1 MKEKIKNLILL
12 QECDNK
18 IRSIDTKQQYI
29 PLKIQVLEN
38 EFNERVSTYKAK
50 LEKLESL
57 KKERRSLEQSVQD
70 LESKCENSRIKLSNI
85 KSNKEYTAI
94 LKEIESLEKS
104 KNQSEDQI
112 LQIMEDIELLDK
124 ECLALKEEQEKE
136 KDQLELKKNE
146 IEKELDELKVEAATL
161 KKQRSEYYEAVDQ
174 ELLSK
179 YNILKERKAGVAIS
193 AVIEGVCQSCH
204 MNIPPQRFNE
214 LIKCNNLMAC
224 PNCNRLI
231 YWGGDELF
239 TNIHNEPS

>member
-1 MKEKIKNLILL
+1 LKEKIKNLILL

-18 IRSIDTKQQYI
+18 IRAIDTKQQNI
-29 PLKIQVLEN
+29 PLKIQALEK
-38 EFNERVSTYKAK
+38 EFNERVSTYNAK
-50 LEKLESL
+50 FEKLESL
-57 KKERRSLEQSVQD
+57 KKERRSLEQLVQD

-94 LKEIESLEKS
+94 LKEIENLEKS
-104 KNQSEDQI
+104 KSQNEDQV
-112 LQIMEDIELLDK
+112 LQIMEDIDLLDK
-124 ECLALKEEQEKE
+124 ECLALKQEQERE
-136 KDQLELKKNE
+136 KDQLELNKNE
-146 IEKELDELKVEAATL
+146 IEKELDELKGEAAAL
-161 KKQRSEYYEAVDQ
+161 KKQRSEYYEAVDHD
-174 ELLSK
+174 LLSK
-179 YNILKERKAGVAIS
+179 YNMLKERKAGVAIS
-193 AVIEGVCQSCH
+193 AVIGGVCQSCY